1 MMTEHLNS
9 LGGVIHTYQRYDPK
23 NFPPPS
29 QPPPDLV
36 SPAFEHILAFGD
48 MSELTEAELARA
60 VHLDIRQIA
69 GMGPS
74 LESLKKMLLERKKK
88 ILEAWETKKV
98 VEEAR
103 KAFQRLAHNTHP
115 PEELKEAFKKA
126 VDEEQIR
133 DIERLW
139 YRAGGERSRFARQL
153 LQLAERLG
161 DKYQVDELAAKYEFT
176 GRKLMSIEQALA
188 IKEEL
193 ETIDRLL
200 KQLEEAGK
208 NAQIALI
215 DLQEMAQ
222 FADEEQMEGLAQ
234 LQQQV
239 EQLLQQM
246 AEQQGL
252 EKTKRGY
259 QLTPQAYRLFQG
271 KLLERIFSQL
281 QASRSGRHQGPI
293 MGEGAVELQTTKPYE
308 FGDSVTQMDIPQSLV
323 NALLRTA
330 TLARSA
336 SEGLQSDV
344 ENDFSRAVD
353 PSLARQ
359 ASVPITSAKRPTLR
373 LTPDDIVIHR
383 TRNNPKCA
391 TAVLMDMSGSMR
403 QGGQYIN
410 VKRMGLA
417 LDGLIRKEYPGDFL
431 QFIEMASFAKPVPI
445 GEVASLLPKPVTI
458 FDPVVRLRADMSREE
473 ISESDIP
480 PHFTNIQHALQLGR
494 QFLIS
499 RDTPNRQI
507 ILITDG
513 LPTAHFDGPNL
524 YLLYPSDPLT
534 EAATMREA
542 LLCQREGIVINI
554 FLLSSWNQTHEDIQF
569 AHRLA
574 ETTKGRVFFT
584 AGNDLDRFVVWDYV
598 NRRKS
603 IIS

>member
-1 MMTEHLNS
+1 MNSES
-9 LGGVIHTYQRYDPK
+9 LGGVIHTYQRYDPR

-36 SPAFEHILAFGD
+36 SPAFEHMLEYGD
-48 MSELTEAELARA
+48 MSELTDEELARA

-69 GMGPS
+69 GLGPS
-74 LESLKKMLLERKKK
+74 LESLKKMLLERKRK
-88 ILEAWETKKV
+88 ILETWETKRV
-98 VEEAR
+98 VAAA
-103 KAFQRLAHNTHP
+103 KKTFQTQAESMQPPKELAP
-115 PEELKEAFKKA
+115 SFQKA
-126 VDEEQIR
+126 VKDEQLREL
-133 DIERLW
+133 ERLW
-139 YRAGGERSRFARQL
+139 YRAGSERSKFARQL

-161 DKYQVDELAAKYEFT
+161 EKYQVDELAAKYEFI
-176 GRKLMSIEQALA
+176 GRQTMSVEQALA

-200 KQLEEAGK
+200 KQLEEAAK
-208 NAQIALI
+208 TAQIAII
-215 DLQEMAQ
+215 DLQELSQ
-222 FADEEQMEGLAQ
+222 FADEEQLEGLAQ

-239 EQLLQQM
+239 EEMMRQM

-271 KLLERIFSQL
+271 KLLEKIFSQL
-281 QASRSGRHQGPI
+281 QASRTGRHQGPI
-293 MGEGAVELQTTKPYE
+293 GGEGAVELQSTKEYE
-308 FGDSVTQMDIPQSLV
+308 FGDSVTQMDIPQTLV
-323 NALLRTA
+323 NALLRNEA
-330 TLARSA
+330 DSLRDSESRSR
-336 SEGLQSDV
+336 SG
-344 ENDFSRAVD
+344 RA
-353 PSLARQ
+353 
-359 ASVPITSAKRPTLR
+359 TLR
-373 LTPDDIVIHR
+373 LKPEDIVIHR

-403 QGGQYIN
+403 YDGLYVS
-410 VKRMGLA
+410 VKRMALA

-431 QFIEMASFAKPVPI
+431 QFIEMASFARPVPM
-445 GEVASLLPKPVTI
+445 GDVVSLLPKPVTI
-458 FDPVVRLRADMSREE
+458 FDPVVRLRADMSNAD
-473 ISESDIP
+473 ITESMIP

-494 QFLIS
+494 QFLNN

-513 LPTAHFDGPNL
+513 LPTAHFDGSDL

-554 FLLSSWNQTHEDIQF
+554 FLLATWNQSHEDIRF
-569 AHRLA
+569 AHRVA

-584 AGNDLDRFVVWDYV
+584 AGRDLDRFVVWDYV

-603 IIS
+603 IVC